1 MSNQQ
6 DGPGRRRRTRE
17 EYERGLPDYHDPTA
31 GFGGAAPAQSALTL
45 RAWLAGFGL
54 VACVVAVVVFVQVG
68 ATPFAIALAVAALI
82 ALVDLGWVLY
92 RKRRGEP
99 G

>member
-1 MSNQQ
+1 MAPQEN
-6 DGPGRRRRTRE
+6 PRPERTRKD
-17 EYERGLPDYHDPTA
+17 YERGLPGYHDPTA

-45 RAWLAGFGL
+45 RAVLAGFGL
-54 VACVVAVVVFVQVG
+54 VFCTAAAIVMIMVGLVAFGVL
-68 ATPFAIALAVAALI
+68 LAVLAAV
-82 ALVDLGWVLY
+82 ALVDLAWVIH

>member
-1 MSNQQ
+1 VSEQ
-6 DGPGRRRRTRE
+6 DNHSPRTHE
-17 EYERGLPDYHDPTA
+17 DYERGLPGYHDPTA

-45 RAWLAGFGL
+45 RAVLAAFGL
-54 VACVVAVVVFVQVG
+54 VVCTVGAVITFMAKLTVFGIVFAVLAVV
-68 ATPFAIALAVAALI
+68 
-82 ALVDLGWVLY
+82 ALVDLAWVIH